1 MKKNSTRKAPRVV
14 KVKAHERKN
23 GETVKP
29 HKRSKPDGIES
40 NNHSSKN

>member
-14 KVKAHERKN
+14 KVKAHVRKN
-23 GETVKP
+23 GAPVKP

>member
-14 KVKAHERKN
+14 KVKGHNRKN

-29 HKRSKPDGIES
+29 HKRSRPDGIKS
-40 NNHSSKN
+40 NNHSSKT

>member
-14 KVKAHERKN
+14 KVKSHKRTN
-23 GETVKP
+23 GQTVKP